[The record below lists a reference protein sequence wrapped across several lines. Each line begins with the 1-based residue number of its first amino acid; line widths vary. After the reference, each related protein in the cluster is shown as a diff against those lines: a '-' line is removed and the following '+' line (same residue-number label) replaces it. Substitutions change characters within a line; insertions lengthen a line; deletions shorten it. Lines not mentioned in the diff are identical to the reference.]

1 MEHALW
7 RLFAPPSP
15 PHLRCLCYLLAIPP
29 VLGAHVRIILAFR
42 ICITVELTGTDIVII
57 ALSSIVA
64 VVISSIIVIIVCT
77 LSGRCRLGLTVGILL
92 VTHSGYTMEHAPWRL
107 VAPPSPP
114 HLSSIDVIA
123 LSSIVI
129 IIMSTTDAVMLSS
142 IVIVVLSINAMF
154 TLALVLSLAV
164 LVVTSAF
171 VLLRHTSALRL
182 RKVKFPVRWGE
193 DDYTIIVIV
202 ILFRLKNYDVATMG
216 QFA

>member
-15 PHLRCLCYLLAIPP
+15 PHLRCLCYLLVIPP
-29 VLGAHVRIILAFR
+29 VLGVHVRIILAFR

-57 ALSSIVA
+57 ALSSIIA
-64 VVISSIIVIIVCT
+64 VVMSSVIVIIVCT
-77 LSGRCRLGLTVGILL
+77 LSGQCRLRRLTVGILL
-92 VTHSGYTMEHAPWRL
+92 VTDSGYTMEHAPWRL

-129 IIMSTTDAVMLSS
+129 VIMSTIDTVMLSS

-154 TLALVLSLAV
+154 TLALVLSLTV
-164 LVVTSAF
+164 LMVTSAF

-182 RKVKFPVRWGE
+182 HKVKFPVRWGE
-193 DDYTIIVIV
+193 DDYTIIVII
-202 ILFRLKNYDVATMG
+202 ILF
-216 QFA
+216 